1 MRQINANEIA
11 INYEDRGPAD
21 APVMLLVNGFGS
33 TMMSWPDAFMDGLTA
48 RGYRVIR
55 YDNRDVGKSEKL
67 SGLPSVSD
75 VISALKAGKKPDIPY
90 TLADMAADGIGLLDA
105 LGVKTAHVMGVSM
118 GGMIVQNMA
127 INHGERLLSA
137 TSVMSTTGNPE
148 LPPASDDAMAALTS
162 MPPSE
167 EREVV
172 IRHRMKGRRTFE
184 SPAYPKSDEDLYE
197 AVATEFDYMYYPE
210 GSIRQYAAI
219 VADGNRFDR
228 LTRVKVPMLV
238 IHGKADALVRV
249 DGGVDT
255 AKAVPGA
262 RLELIEGMGHDLPH
276 ELCAQMVQLISDHAD
291 VARTKAAAE

>member
-1 MRQINANEIA
+1 MKANGIS

-33 TMMSWPDAFMDGLTA
+33 TMMSWPDAFMNGLKA

-75 VISALKAGKKPDIPY
+75 VINAMKAGKKADIPY
-90 TLADMAADGIGLLDA
+90 TLADMAADGMGLLDA
-105 LGVKTAHVMGVSM
+105 LGVKKAHVMGVSM

-127 INHGERLLSA
+127 INHGDRLLSA

-148 LPPASDDAMAALTS
+148 LPPASDEAMAALTS

-167 EREVV
+167 DREVV
-172 IRHRMKGRRTFE
+172 IRHRMAGRRTFE
-184 SPAYPKSDEDLYE
+184 SPAYPKSDDDLYE
-197 AVATEFDYMYYPE
+197 AVATEFDHMYYPE

-219 VADGNRFDR
+219 IADSNRFDR
-228 LTRVKVPMLV
+228 LTRVNVPMLV
-238 IHGKADALVRV
+238 IHGKADPLVRV
-249 DGGVDT
+249 DGGIDT

-276 ELCAQMVQLISDHAD
+276 ELCARMVQLIADHAD
-291 VARTKAAAE
+291 AARGKAAAE